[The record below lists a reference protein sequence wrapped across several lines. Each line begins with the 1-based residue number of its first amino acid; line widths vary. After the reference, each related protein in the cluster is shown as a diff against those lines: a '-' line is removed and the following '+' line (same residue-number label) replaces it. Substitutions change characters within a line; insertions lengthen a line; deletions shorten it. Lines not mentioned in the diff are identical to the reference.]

1 MRIPAYSHPTNTAEL
16 VHHLIYTSTHAA
28 IPHSHSDL
36 QKQIYFK
43 KFLFSLCRFW
53 TILAYG
59 WISWWNIDLNWVFE
73 YIHTKTNFQAIYCFV
88 RTCCILAWIRVYGC
102 LCCLCV
108 FNSCLFFLSF
118 YFLCFVSFIAD
129 IDMYITY
136 FCVFFVY
143 LCYYYIFFCFR
154 CCCHC
159 CLKVLSLIIF
169 ISSLFLYYYLIF
181 FLFVFVLL
189 LWTTFLFFNTTF
201 DYNKWINTLAIC
213 ICITWIYS

>member
-1 MRIPAYSHPTNTAEL
+1 MSCEIIYIYTVDSMYTMHTVARFLINKDAHTRIFTSNQHRWT
-16 VHHLIYTSTHAA
+16 VHHLIYTNTHAA

-136 FCVFFVY
+136 FCVFFCLFMLLLY
-143 LCYYYIFFCFR
+143 FF
-154 CCCHC
+154 
-159 CLKVLSLIIF
+159 
-169 ISSLFLYYYLIF
+169 
-181 FLFVFVLL
+181 FVFAVV
-189 LWTTFLFFNTTF
+189 
-201 DYNKWINTLAIC
+201 AIAA
-213 ICITWIYS
+213 

>member
-16 VHHLIYTSTHAA
+16 VHHLMYANTHAA

-43 KFLFSLCRFW
+43 KFLFSFCRFW

-136 FCVFFVY
+136 FCVFFCLFMLLLY
-143 LCYYYIFFCFR
+143 FF
-154 CCCHC
+154 
-159 CLKVLSLIIF
+159 
-169 ISSLFLYYYLIF
+169 
-181 FLFVFVLL
+181 FVFAVV
-189 LWTTFLFFNTTF
+189 
-201 DYNKWINTLAIC
+201 AIAA
-213 ICITWIYS
+213 